1 MEFLEG
7 VVRQDQRTGLL
18 GNPQD
23 ESISPAD
30 GPGRRGDHLAP
41 FQCLFEGSQFR
52 RIDAM
57 SETGVDDDNHVGGGK
72 PPILLEE
79 GLNRITQLLQAG
91 QGPALG
97 GQI

>member
-1 MEFLEG
+1 
-7 VVRQDQRTGLL
+7 
-18 GNPQD
+18 
-23 ESISPAD
+23 
-30 GPGRRGDHLAP
+30 
-41 FQCLFEGSQFR
+41 
-52 RIDAM
+52 M
-57 SETGVDDDNHVGGGK
+57 SETGVDDDNHIGGGK